1 MFFYKSATY
10 FGEEQGVEQRYGQET
25 QWHNLNETAEGYYM
39 LRMLSSYQEY
49 QGYNFSLLKI
59 V

>member
-25 QWHNLNETAEGYYM
+25 QWHNLNETAEGYYIAIGSWIKDVIIIPRIPR
-39 LRMLSSYQEY
+39 L
-49 QGYNFSLLKI
+49 
-59 V
+59 